1 MFGEIEGVTEGQIFE
16 SRRELHDANVHN
28 GLMRGIGKQG
38 ASIVLSGGY
47 VDDEDLGDEIIYTGQ
62 GGRDPNTGL
71 QVRDQTLTKGNKF
84 LEENYRLGNPIRVIR
99 GSQHNSPY
107 SPASGYI
114 YSGLYRIESVS
125 SPTGAHGFLIY
136 RFKLNKISEGESF
149 IQPPPQGQQQPNRA
163 QVITSRVIR
172 NSAIGNHVKEMY
184 DYTCQVSGVRL
195 EAPNGPYAEACHIK
209 PVGKPHNG
217 PDDISNVLCL
227 SPNIH
232 VLFDLGAIAI
242 NDDLT
247 LIGHEGSVNII
258 DGHNVDLEALKYHRE
273 NIFRG

>member
-1 MFGEIEGVTEGQIFE
+1 M
-16 SRRELHDANVHN
+16 
-28 GLMRGIGKQG
+28 
-38 ASIVLSGGY
+38 
-47 VDDEDLGDEIIYTGQ
+47 
-62 GGRDPNTGL
+62 
-71 QVRDQTLTKGNKF
+71 
-84 LEENYRLGNPIRVIR
+84 IR
-99 GSQHNSPY
+99 GSRGDSPY
-107 SPASGYI
+107 APNEGYR
-114 YSGLYRIESVS
+114 YDGLYRIESVWKAR
-125 SPTGAHGFLIY
+125 GLDGFQIW
-136 RFKLNKISEGESF
+136 RFKLNKITQGESF
-149 IQPPPQGQQQPNRA
+149 SQPPPQGQQQPNRT

-184 DYTCQVSGVRL
+184 DYTCQVSGIRL

-232 VLFDLGAIAI
+232 VLFDLGAISI

-247 LIGHEGSVNII
+247 LIGHEGSVNVI
-258 DGHNVDLEALKYHRE
+258 DGHNLDNAALKYHRE

>member
-1 MFGEIEGVTEGQIFE
+1 M
-16 SRRELHDANVHN
+16 
-28 GLMRGIGKQG
+28 
-38 ASIVLSGGY
+38 
-47 VDDEDLGDEIIYTGQ
+47 
-62 GGRDPNTGL
+62 
-71 QVRDQTLTKGNKF
+71 NKF

-149 IQPPPQGQQQPNRA
+149 SQPPPQGQQQPNRA

-184 DYTCQVSGVRL
+184 NFTCQVSGIRL

-209 PVGKPHNG
+209 PLSCDG
-217 PDDISNVLCL
+217 PDNLANLLCL
-227 SPNIH
+227 CPNCHIQ
-232 VLFDLGAIAI
+232 FDRGAIYI
-242 NDDLT
+242 DNDLT
-247 LIGHEGSVNII
+247 IINRLQPSNEMKQLKVITEHEIN
-258 DGHNVDLEALKYHRE
+258 RE
-273 NIFRG
+273 YINYQRQMHDSQ